1 MVNNITAIIGMIGGF
16 LIGWGL
22 RGYME
27 KRKIETKNKKKSRA
41 FID

>member
-1 MVNNITAIIGMIGGF
+1 MQSEVNAIVGMIGGF

-27 KRKIETKNKKKSRA
+27 KRKIENKNKKKSKA